1 MTKTG
6 RLHIGLKILFMK
18 EYFLIPM
25 GIMERGNSFSSLQLQ
40 PLGMVTVRSSRKVRR
55 EDAFKVRL
63 DVGTN

>member
-55 EDAFKVRL
+55 CL
-63 DVGTN
+63 